1 MGLKTGWTFVAFLLF
16 GAAYAQAQTGNV
28 VTLRSFDGFTQ
39 LRGEIVD
46 FDGKSFT
53 INTGLG
59 VIQVDAL
66 QVECEGEACPEDL
79 LFNAKFGVYGSN
91 AMGSALMPALIQGYA
106 DRLEADVVRE
116 RAAVE
121 TDSVIRIVHEN
132 GKEMAAIDLKAGG
145 SQLAYAGLGNGTAA
159 LGMSSRRM
167 KDDEAALLSS
177 NGGSD
182 LRNTEYENVV
192 ALDGLLVLTHPGNP
206 IDTIGIEDLTDVF
219 TGAITNWS
227 EIGGP
232 DQDIVL
238 HSADPN
244 SGTYDTFNSL
254 LLEPLGETLS
264 ASAQSFLNNADL
276 SDAVTR
282 TPGAIGFASAAYA
295 RAAKVMKIRQECGI
309 VSEPTSF
316 SIKTEEYP
324 LSRRLY
330 LYAAPDGAPAHAQQ
344 LLTYALSDEAQG
356 IVEDADFVSLREERA
371 SLASQGVRLAHAII
385 GEDEFSLEAM
395 REMLGELR
403 EADRLTTTFRFNQG
417 STELDSRSA
426 RDVNTLARALA
437 DGDFS
442 GKEVLLIGFT
452 DSIGQFELNRSLG
465 LRRAEQVRQRL
476 ASIVG
481 PLAFSR
487 LAVRTLG
494 FGELTPVG
502 CNTTFEGRQINRRV
516 EVWVRDLS

>member
-1 MGLKTGWTFVAFLLF
+1 M
-16 GAAYAQAQTGNV
+16 
-28 VTLRSFDGFTQ
+28 RSFDGFTQ

-106 DRLEADVVRE
+106 DRLDADVVRE
-116 RAAVE
+116 RASVE
-121 TDSVIRIVHEN
+121 TESVIRIVHEN

-145 SQLAYAGLGNGTAA
+145 SQMAYAGLGSGSAA

-167 KDDEAALLSS
+167 KDAEAAQLAS
-177 NGGSD
+177 NGGAD

-192 ALDGLLVLTHPGNP
+192 ALDGLLILTHPDNP
-206 IDTIGIEDLTDVF
+206 MDTIGLEDLTDIYSGVI
-219 TGAITNWS
+219 GNWS
-227 EIGGP
+227 EVGGP
-232 DQDIVL
+232 DLDIVV
-238 HSADPN
+238 HSADA
-244 SGTYDTFNSL
+244 STGTFDTFNSL
-254 LLEPLGETLS
+254 LLEPLGESLTPAAKGFLS
-264 ASAQSFLNNADL
+264 SADL
-276 SDAVTR
+276 SDAVAR
-282 TPGAIGFASAAYA
+282 TPGAIGFSSAANA

-309 VSEPTSF
+309 VSEPTTF
-316 SIKTEEYP
+316 AIKTEEYP

-330 LYAAPDGAPAHAQQ
+330 LYAAPEGAPAHAQQ
-344 LLTYALSDEAQG
+344 LLSYALSDEAQG

-371 SLASQGVRLAHAII
+371 SLASQGIRLAHAII
-385 GEDEFSLEAM
+385 GEDEFSLDAM

-417 STELDSRSA
+417 STELDARSS
-426 RDVNTLARALA
+426 RDVTTLARALA
-437 DGDFS
+437 DGDFD

-452 DSIGQFELNRSLG
+452 DSIGQFELNRSLA

-476 ASIVG
+476 AGIVG
-481 PLAFSR
+481 PQAFGR

-494 FGELTPVG
+494 YGELTPVG
-502 CNTTFEGRQINRRV
+502 CNNTFEGRQINRRV